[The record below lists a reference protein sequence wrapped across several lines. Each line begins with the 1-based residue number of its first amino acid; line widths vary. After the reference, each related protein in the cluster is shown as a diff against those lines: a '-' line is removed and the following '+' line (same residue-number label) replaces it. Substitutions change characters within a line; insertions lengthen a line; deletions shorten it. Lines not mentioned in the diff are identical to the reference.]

1 MALIQLLFSKTA
13 GFCRPGLLG
22 GTGTVALELDAIITE
37 TPEYVSTP
45 TKNQVETGAD
55 VTDHVAL
62 EPEKVTIEGL
72 ITNTPVNY
80 LKTIGGLFTG
90 DLFSDPSSRAFEF
103 IKKLYDDRE
112 PFDFVGTLKVYKNM
126 VITSLKV
133 PREPKTG
140 RALSFT
146 MTLEQITLVESQL
159 FSGVKMDAAVAH
171 TGPKKSNLGS
181 QATQDA
187 SAKAAGKGS
196 SVLYKITKAIGWVK

>member
-1 MALIQLLFSKTA
+1 MLFGKTT
-13 GFCRPGLLG
+13 GFCQPGLLG
-22 GTGTVALELDAIITE
+22 GSGTVALELDAIITE

-62 EPEKVTIEGL
+62 EPEKVTVEGI
-72 ITNTPVNY
+72 ITNTPVNI
-80 LKTIGGLFTG
+80 LKTVGGLLTG
-90 DLFSDPSSRAFEF
+90 ELFSDPSSRAFEF

-126 VITSLKV
+126 VITSLKI

-146 MTLEQITLVESQL
+146 MTLEQITLVQSQL
-159 FSGVKMDAAVAH
+159 FSSNKMAAAVEH
-171 TGPKKSNLGS
+171 TGAKKSNLGA
-181 QATQDA
+181 QATQTA
-187 SAKAAGKGS
+187 SSNAAGKGS
-196 SVLYKITKAIGWVK
+196 SMLFKIGQSIGWVR